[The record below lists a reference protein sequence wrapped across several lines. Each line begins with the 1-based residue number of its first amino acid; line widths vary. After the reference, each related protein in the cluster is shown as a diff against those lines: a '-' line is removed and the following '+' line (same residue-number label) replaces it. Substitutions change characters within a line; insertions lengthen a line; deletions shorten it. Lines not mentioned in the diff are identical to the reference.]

1 MTHGRDSPKVGW
13 VTNRGQLGW
22 KLGVQ
27 QVSQYITVD
36 CVYYTGAT
44 NLHDV
49 IALVHPSCACPPR
62 VAPVICVMA
71 PPIHLGAWSMTLMLW
86 LPFELLLYVRC
97 IGFQTLCIII
107 LYALLS

>member
-13 VTNRGQLGW
+13 VTNGGQLGW

-27 QVSQYITVD
+27 QVSQYVTVD

-62 VAPVICVMA
+62 VAVYINTGHEWALAACMRTWNSCPNM
-71 PPIHLGAWSMTLMLW
+71 
-86 LPFELLLYVRC
+86 PFV
-97 IGFQTLCIII
+97 GTIIPDGKPF
-107 LYALLS
+107 LKG

>member
-1 MTHGRDSPKVGW
+1 MLCFLFVTYGRDSPKVGW

-27 QVSQYITVD
+27 QVSQYVTVD

-44 NLHDV
+44 NLQDV

-62 VAPVICVMA
+62 GCSILVCVMDVA
-71 PPIHLGAWSMTLMLW
+71 
-86 LPFELLLYVRC
+86 VC
-97 IGFQTLCIII
+97 D
-107 LYALLS
+107 YALYRQLKDCPFPRDMESGGRSGAGRWRVF